1 MRRSPLTRLANRRNF
16 SSIFKSF
23 RFMPWIEIVIS
34 LIGNVY
40 AFFVFPLSARTT
52 PIFNFVLRTFVCLF
66 LAFYPFSRWNTH
78 PRFFRLILAHFC
90 AFSIFATVFAI
101 FWWWFSPK
109 WLLDVCLSD
118 TSCVYVC
125 ACERKTANRLRRV
138 LVLIQEEQ
146 FFISVKNAVWHL
158 DVCLSWY
165 KWAHKKRDFFRPWAQ
180 RVPIYTSGA
189 DFHLRMTDDRR
200 VCLSWYK

>member
-1 MRRSPLTRLANRRNF
+1 MRRSPLTRLANRRKF

-90 AFSIFATVFAI
+90 AFSIFATVFSI
-101 FWWWFSPK
+101 FWWWFFPK
-109 WLLDVCLSD
+109 WL
-118 TSCVYVC
+118 
-125 ACERKTANRLRRV
+125 
-138 LVLIQEEQ
+138 
-146 FFISVKNAVWHL
+146 L